1 MDMIVIM
8 HEVDLQPIDLNLLKL
23 FHALVRE
30 RSVTRAG
37 LRLGLSQPA
46 ASRALNR
53 LRTMLNDPLVV
64 RGKSG
69 LELTPRADQLADAVT
84 RLLEDARSIISPTA
98 FDPGLATG
106 QMTIAAL
113 DHLSLLIVPGLMAR
127 LEWQAP
133 SLEIAIAQ
141 PSGDNVGLVEQGAA
155 DLAVGIFNSLP
166 TSLRQR
172 TLYTDDYACI
182 LRRGHPAASG
192 GLTPEHYLTLR
203 HITVTISGVGA
214 SAVDIA
220 LSDQALA
227 RRVALRVPHFLL
239 AGMMVAESDMVLT
252 LPRRLAIHLAASL
265 PLEVLDVP
273 LRLPPMAPAMIWH
286 ERLHRDAAHMWL
298 RQQIVDATL
307 AYRADPS
314 VNQREQAGR
323 FAPDQQTE
331 HD

>member
-1 MDMIVIM
+1 MSMIVIM
-8 HEVDLQPIDLNLLKL
+8 REVDLHSIDLNLLKL

-53 LRTMLNDPLVV
+53 LRSMLNDPLVV

-84 RLLEDARSIISPTA
+84 RLLEDARSIISPAA
-98 FDPGLATG
+98 FDPAVATG
-106 QMTIAAL
+106 RMTIAAL
-113 DHLSLLIVPGLMAR
+113 DHLSLLIVPGLITRSAR
-127 LEWQAP
+127 QAP

-141 PSGDNVGLVEQGAA
+141 PSGDNVGLVEQGAV
-155 DLAVGIFNSLP
+155 DVAVGLFDSLP
-166 TSLRQR
+166 ASLHQR
-172 TLYTDDYACI
+172 TLYTDDYVCI
-182 LRRGHPAASG
+182 VRRGHPAASERF
-192 GLTPEHYLTLR
+192 TTEHYLALR
-203 HITVTISGVGA
+203 HIVITISGIGQ
-214 SAVDIA
+214 SAVDAA

-227 RRVALRVPHFLL
+227 RHVALRVPHFLL
-239 AGMMVAESDMVLT
+239 AGMVVAESDMIFT
-252 LPRRLAIHLAASL
+252 LPRRLAVHLAGSL

-286 ERLHRDAAHMWL
+286 ERLHRDAAQMWL

-307 AYRADPS
+307 AYRPTH
-314 VNQREQAGR
+314 
-323 FAPDQQTE
+323 P
-331 HD
+331 